1 MNRRAIAAIIGVLLV
16 GATGLPVC
24 AASPAPAVGCRY
36 VIDPPTIAKTQGTTL
51 VSSAISPSACAP
63 TNNPSITV
71 VCLRASSD
79 DTGGRCA
86 SVSGAMSAYVSYPYR
101 PGTTYTVTGSG
112 CTASVSPSRDSCQS
126 VGPLSVRL

>member
-1 MNRRAIAAIIGVLLV
+1 VSQLVVAAVIGAAL
-16 GATGLPVC
+16 GTANGLPVC
-24 AASPAPAVGCRY
+24 AASPAHAVGCRY
-36 VIDPPTIAKTQGTTL
+36 LIAQPTVAKTQGAPL
-51 VSSAISPSACAP
+51 VSSFISPSGCAP

-79 DTGGRCA
+79 DTAGRCA
-86 SVSGAMSAYVSYPYR
+86 SVSGAMPAYVSYPYR

-126 VGPLSVRL
+126 VGPLSVTL

>member
-1 MNRRAIAAIIGVLLV
+1 VSRLVIAALLGAVLV

-24 AASPAPAVGCRY
+24 AASPVPAVGCRY
-36 VIDPPTIAKTQGTTL
+36 VIGPPSITTTPGATM
-51 VSSAISPSACAP
+51 VSSSISSAGCAP

-79 DTGGRCA
+79 DTAGRCA
-86 SVSGAMSAYVSYPYR
+86 SVSGAMPAYVSYPYR
-101 PGTTYTVTGSG
+101 PGTTYTVTGTG

>member
-1 MNRRAIAAIIGVLLV
+1 M
-16 GATGLPVC
+16 
-24 AASPAPAVGCRY
+24 GCRY
-36 VIDPPTIAKTQGTTL
+36 VIAPPTVANSQGAPL
-51 VSSAISPSACAP
+51 VSSSISPSGCAP

-79 DTGGRCA
+79 DTAGRCA
-86 SVSGAMSAYVSYPYR
+86 SVSGAMPAYVSYPYL

-126 VGPLSVRL
+126 VGPLSVTL